1 MGEDAVMGTA
11 GSAVATLA
19 AVAALACAA
28 LTGCGSAAATADA
41 HIGRPP
47 AAQAPAGQNVCG
59 HTRNVDRLTIGRVN
73 SFPQNP
79 EHFTFPAQVTVTSAG
94 RSQAVA
100 QELCALPA
108 MPAGTF
114 SCPGD
119 WGIDYRLVFT
129 AGDRKLAPVTVDA
142 TGCQTVKGAGP
153 VRWTAVSPDFW
164 SVLATAAGIG
174 PADQTTFAGT
184 L

>member
-1 MGEDAVMGTA
+1 MGTA
-11 GSAVATLA
+11 RRTGTGSAVATLA

-41 HIGRPP
+41 RIGRPP
-47 AAQAPAGQNVCG
+47 AAQAPTAGNVCA
-59 HTRNVDRLTIGRVN
+59 HISDVDRLTIGRVN

-79 EHFTFPAQVTVTSAG
+79 ERFTFPAKVTVTGAD

-100 QELCALPA
+100 GGLCALPA

-114 SCPGD
+114 GCPAD
-119 WGIDYRLVFT
+119 LGIYYRLVFT
-129 AGDRKLAPVTVDA
+129 AGGRKLAPVTVDA
-142 TGCQTVKGAGP
+142 TGCETVKGAGP
-153 VRWTAVSPDFW
+153 VRWTALSPDFW
-164 SVLATAAGIG
+164 SVLGTAAGIG
-174 PADQTTFAGT
+174 PADQATFAGT

>member
-1 MGEDAVMGTA
+1 
-11 GSAVATLA
+11 VATLA

-41 HIGRPP
+41 RIGQPP
-47 AAQAPAGQNVCG
+47 AAQAPTAGNVCA
-59 HTRNVDRLTIGRVN
+59 HISDVDRLTIGRVN
-73 SFPQNP
+73 AFPQNP
-79 EHFTFPAQVTVTSAG
+79 ERFTFPAKVTVTGAD

-100 QELCALPA
+100 GELCALPA

-114 SCPGD
+114 GCPAD
-119 WGIDYRLVFT
+119 LGIYYRLVFT
-129 AGDRKLAPVTVDA
+129 AGDRKLASVTVDA
-142 TGCQTVKGAGP
+142 TGCETVKGAGP

-164 SVLATAAGIG
+164 SVLGTAAGIG
-174 PADQTTFAGT
+174 PADQETFAGT